1 MKKIFS
7 NVFSRQK
14 VNIYWT
20 VIIVGILIIAFLL
33 GGCSR
38 VIFYPYGPLWSPDG
52 SKIAFTSQTK
62 NESYNIFIMNS
73 DGSNKINLTNNT
85 GNDYHLA

>member
-52 SKIAFTSQTK
+52 SKIVFIK
-62 NESYNIFIMNS
+62 NYDIWVMNA
-73 DGSNKINLTNNT
+73 DGSNQTRLTS
-85 GNDYHLA
+85 GPGGGDSPA